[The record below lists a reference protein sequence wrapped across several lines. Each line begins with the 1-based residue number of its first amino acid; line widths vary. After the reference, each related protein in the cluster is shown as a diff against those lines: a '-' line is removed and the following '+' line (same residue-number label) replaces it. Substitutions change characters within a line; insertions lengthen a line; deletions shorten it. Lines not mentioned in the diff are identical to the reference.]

1 LSKSIKILL
10 LSQVEDETDERGSNV
25 SQLSALDFV
34 IKGDKDKVL
43 VRERHDGKS
52 DPPLNAIFA
61 PSLTGASHAP
71 VVWLPFIALNKLLS
85 DQDAKQVHLYLLQTW
100 LIGAEEELKDAQ
112 DIAARRSGTRGK
124 AARLEVIKKETIVD
138 QFRAR

>member
-1 LSKSIKILL
+1 M
-10 LSQVEDETDERGSNV
+10 SQVEDENDERGSEV

-34 IKGDKDKVL
+34 IRGDREKVL

-52 DPPLNAIFA
+52 DPPSIEIIA
-61 PSLTGASHAP
+61 PSFNGANHAP
-71 VVWLPFIALNKLLS
+71 LVWLSRIALNKLLS
-85 DQDAKQVHLYLLQTW
+85 DQDVKQVHLYLLQTW

-124 AARLEVIKKETIVD
+124 AARLEVSKKETIMD
-138 QFRAR
+138 RFRAR

>member
-10 LSQVEDETDERGSNV
+10 LSQVEDETDERRSNV

-52 DPPLNAIFA
+52 DPPSNETISPLF
-61 PSLTGASHAP
+61 TGANYAP
-71 VVWLPFIALNKLLS
+71 LVWLSRIALNKLLS